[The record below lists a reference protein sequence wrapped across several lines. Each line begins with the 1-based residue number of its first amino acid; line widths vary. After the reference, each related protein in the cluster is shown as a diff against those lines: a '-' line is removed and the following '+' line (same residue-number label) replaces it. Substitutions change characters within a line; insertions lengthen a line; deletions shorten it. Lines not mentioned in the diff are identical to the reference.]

1 MLAQKIKKP
10 LILFILDEIE
20 SHLKNIYGS
29 KLKRIILY
37 GSYARNDQNAESD
50 LDIGERLGDGSP
62 V

>member
-50 LDIGERLGDGSP
+50 LDI
-62 V
+62 